1 MNVRYIEV
9 NALIKE
15 LDLIDELSDM
25 PEDWHKGFRASIEII
40 RLMRNK
46 KGSRNEELHK

>member
-1 MNVRYIEV
+1 MMVEYVEV

-15 LDLIDELSDM
+15 LDLIEELSDM

-40 RLMRNK
+40 RQMRNK
-46 KGSRNEELHK
+46 KDKRLKEQK